1 MPLEAK
7 PLFRPDVLRTHL
19 GAFAW
24 PDRVE
29 AAAPK
34 LRHWA
39 ELFASRRA
47 DSFKEQ
53 ELLPDFLTDFF
64 CGLLGYTRPADG
76 QPRYTLSREKHVEVD
91 GKFADAVLG
100 DFNGEQRYL
109 VALEGK
115 GPRDPLDRPFAGRR
129 MSAVDQ
135 AYRYAIN
142 LPCDWIV
149 VTSVRETRLYYKGA
163 DQHTFERFDTEQLA
177 DDAAHLKRFVF
188 LLGAERVVPAAG
200 RCHLYSLWEESQK
213 VGRELTRDFYQRYA
227 DMRQNAF
234 AELARDN
241 ADAPRGEVLSATQKL
256 LDRVLFCAFCEDR
269 GLLPTE
275 TIRKAFEHRDP
286 YRPHTIW
293 DNFRGLFDAINR
305 GNAALGIHAYNGGL
319 FAPDPLLDQLRVSDA
334 VCSFFRDL
342 GSYDYRPPSQAAFGA
357 GSPGAPGID
366 VEILGHI
373 FEQSISDL
381 EKLRN
386 EVDSGQWLVASEGIG
401 NRAQDRAD
409 VAPPFSASPS
419 HRVPASSHEPVG
431 AIPAKPSQTARSRR
445 KKEGAFYTPAFI
457 TRYIIEQALGGV
469 LKDRFQRLRV
479 AHVES
484 AAKKGPARTALA
496 DPNVYKLDDLKP
508 AARTAL
514 VSFWEAW
521 QDELGSVRLLDPACG
536 SGAFLIEAFDQ
547 LHAAYQ
553 ASNDRLQ
560 ELRGHRTLFDLDKR
574 ILENNLYGVDLNE
587 EAIEICR
594 LSLWIKTAERGK
606 VLTSLDHTIRVGNS
620 VVSDPAVHPR
630 AFDWHA
636 AFPEVFGS
644 EIDGEGGFDV
654 VVGNPPYVRQELL
667 SDIKPYLERE
677 YRSYHGMADLYVYF
691 YERGLRLLRP
701 GGLLSMI
708 VTNKWMKSGY
718 GEPLR
723 RFFADSAWIESV
735 VDFGHA
741 KQIFEDADVFPSI
754 IVARK
759 PTAAPKPT
767 TARLCAIPREQLR
780 IDDLSRQ
787 IEHEGVALPL
797 GQLGADTWQ
806 LEPHGVSRLL
816 AKIAE
821 RGTPLVQFAGA
832 EPFRGILTGLNEAFL
847 IDDATR
853 SRILNQ
859 DPACSRLIRR
869 DLRGE
874 DFTRWRADWG
884 GYWLI
889 CIPSSDNFDWP
900 WSDGSED
907 AESQFATTFPG
918 IYRHLLQFRPALE
931 KRQDKGRYWWE
942 LRACAYWAEFDRPKI
957 MYPEIT
963 WRSSWVFDGDRLV
976 CNNTAYFMVSDDLWI
991 LAVANAPIT
1000 WWYSWRR
1007 AMHGKDEALRFIKD
1021 FVRDLP
1027 IPQPSNEQRNLAI
1040 PTVTRLISLVGE
1052 QQRTM
1057 RELLDWLRV
1066 EHSIEK
1072 PSKKLQAA
1080 VDLDSDAFVGEVKK
1094 ARGRKNALSAAGLRG
1109 LRDEYERTIEPA
1121 RRLAAEGL
1129 SLEHRLSDL
1138 VNAAYGL
1145 TPDEVALMW
1154 ATAPPRMPFRQ
1165 ENVTENARPT
1175 DIANK

>member
-19 GAFAW
+19 AAFPL
-24 PDRVE
+24 PDRAETV
-29 AAAPK
+29 APK
-34 LRHWA
+34 LSHWA
-39 ELFASRRA
+39 ELLSSRRA

-64 CGLLGYTRPADG
+64 CGLLGYSRPADG
-76 QPRYTLSREKHVEVD
+76 QPRYTISREKHVEVD

-163 DQHTFERFDTEQLA
+163 DQHTYERFDTEQLA

-200 RCHLYSLWEESQK
+200 RCHLYSLWDESQR

-227 DMRQNAF
+227 DMRQSAF
-234 AELARDN
+234 QELARDN
-241 ADAPRGEVLSATQKL
+241 PDAPRGDVLAATQKL

-275 TIRKAFEHRDP
+275 TIRKAYEHRDP
-286 YRPHTIW
+286 YHPRPIW
-293 DNFRGLFDAINR
+293 DNFRGLFDSING

-319 FAPDPLLDQLRVSDA
+319 FAPDPLLDRLRVSDA
-334 VCSFFRDL
+334 VCGSFRDL
-342 GSYDYRPPSQAAFGA
+342 GAYDYRPASQAAQSAA
-357 GSPGAPGID
+357 GSSLID

-381 EKLRN
+381 EKLRSQLS
-386 EVDSGQWLVASEGIG
+386 VVSGPSQEDGL
-401 NRAQDRAD
+401 
-409 VAPPFSASPS
+409 PSPS
-419 HRVPASSHEPVG
+419 LPTMT
-431 AIPAKPSQTARSRR
+431 AKTPQTARTRR

-469 LKDRFQRLRV
+469 LKDRFARLRREHEE
-479 AHVES
+479 A

-508 AARTAL
+508 AARAAL
-514 VSFWEAW
+514 VKFWESW

-620 VVSDPAVHPR
+620 VVSDPAVYLR
-630 AFDWHA
+630 AFDWHGE
-636 AFPEVFGS
+636 FPEIFG
-644 EIDGEGGFDV
+644 DRNGEGGFDV

-667 SDIKPYLERE
+667 SDIKPYLERA

-759 PTAAPKPT
+759 PTAALKPK
-767 TARLCAIPREQLR
+767 TARLCTIPREQLR
-780 IDDLSRQ
+780 VDDLSRQ

-797 GQLGADTWQ
+797 EQLGAETWQ
-806 LEPHGVSRLL
+806 LEPQGVGHLL
-816 AKIAE
+816 AKLVE
-821 RGTPLVQFAGA
+821 RGRRLADFAAVEPLS
-832 EPFRGILTGLNEAFL
+832 GIKTGLNEAYL
-847 IDDATR
+847 IDTQTKEAIVA
-853 SRILNQ
+853 SHAGSAALLK
-859 DPACSRLIRR
+859 PY
-869 DLRGE
+869 LRGQ
-874 DFTRWRADWG
+874 DFSRWSADWAG
-884 GYWLI
+884 WWMLVLR
-889 CIPSSDNFDWP
+889 SSENFKWP
-900 WSDGSED
+900 WADQGDS
-907 AESQFATTFPG
+907 AEAVFAKTYPAIHAHLSQFRGA
-918 IYRHLLQFRPALE
+918 LLN
-931 KRQDKGRYWWE
+931 RQDHGRYWWE
-942 LRACAYWAEFDRPKI
+942 LRSCAYWASFDEAKI

-963 WRSSWVFDGDRLV
+963 WRAAWIIDSSGTL
-976 CNNTAYFMVSDDLWI
+976 CNNTAYFLPSNDSWI

-1000 WWYSWRR
+1000 WWYAWRT
-1007 AMHGKDEALRFIKD
+1007 AMHGKDEALRYIKD

-1027 IPQPSNEQRNLAI
+1027 VPQPDHTQRAEANR
-1040 PTVTRLISLVGE
+1040 TVGQLIQLTRDEHGTLRS
-1052 QQRTM
+1052 
-1057 RELLDWLRV
+1057 LLDWLRV
-1066 EHSIEK
+1066 EHEIEK
-1072 PSKKLQAA
+1072 PSQKLQSPF
-1080 VDLDSDAFVGEVKK
+1080 DLDSDAFVGEVQK
-1094 ARGRKNALSAAGLRG
+1094 ARGRKNPLSAAGLRG

-1121 RRLAAEGL
+1121 RRLAVEAL

-1154 ATAPPRMPFRQ
+1154 ATAPPRMPFLSPAQ
-1165 ENVTENARPT
+1165 PLP
-1175 DIANK
+1175 D